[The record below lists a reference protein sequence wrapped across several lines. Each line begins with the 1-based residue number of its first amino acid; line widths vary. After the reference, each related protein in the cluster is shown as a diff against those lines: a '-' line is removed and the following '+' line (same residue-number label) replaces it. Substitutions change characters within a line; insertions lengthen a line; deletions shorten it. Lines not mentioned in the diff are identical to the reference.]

1 MPFSHPMFFLKCVCD
16 LISFIALRMTLVDLV
31 DLSSDDELGELDV
44 RAVKLEAKIGSTT
57 QQKAKSKIQL
67 AKHQISKIA
76 STRRDHLE
84 NRSLNASSTGHSN
97 SSILVQGQS
106 PEDTGLSSTVSLSP
120 APLCRQFWKA
130 GNYNDGLP
138 SKVTHQSIS
147 LSTLEFFLNKIHI
160 ILR

>member
-1 MPFSHPMFFLKCVCD
+1 
-16 LISFIALRMTLVDLV
+16 MTLVDLV

-44 RAVKLEAKIGSTT
+44 RAVKLEAKVGSTT
-57 QQKAKSKIQL
+57 QQKEKSKIQL
-67 AKHQISKIA
+67 AKHQNSKIA
-76 STRRDHLE
+76 STRQDHQE

-138 SKVTHQSIS
+138 SKGVFGRKERNSGVVDHLGDGNGEGGRGHFS
-147 LSTLEFFLNKIHI
+147 LCLV
-160 ILR
+160 